1 MGRWQCCTWR
11 EKVDTTNGQ
20 QPRTCSATSVGGA
33 ARTVTMVGSGRER
46 RTARRSRPECC
57 IKMGF

>member
-1 MGRWQCCTWR
+1 
-11 EKVDTTNGQ
+11 
-20 QPRTCSATSVGGA
+20 
-33 ARTVTMVGSGRER
+33 VTMVGSGRER